1 VRRFATA
8 ERARTI
14 HTLRAVETL
23 ANKQHWTSTSNNLT
37 PGEVP
42 FMHLQ
47 TWSCRTLFCAGLL
60 LLSSSLAQA
69 APPKRFFQCNEPN
82 GILCA
87 EQRENPGGSEYYVG
101 HDEPS
106 LLFYSNTPG
115 AGYNNVYRIRLP
127 ADPPLLPKQDGSGG
141 TWNFQLHPAFWFGM
155 AMCDDQG
162 TPNPGGSP
170 GRPNIPCAPDSDS
183 NIFDSPDP
191 AAPDYI
197 GNHPGTAFMEM
208 QFYPPGW
215 ITSNSGVIDADS
227 ATKWTAALNIDS
239 FQSNDNTGQ
248 GNNPAC
254 VAFTNGE
261 YVNFAFI
268 QTDGIP
274 AVPGSASPLGPFVS
288 TNATTL
294 RMNGGDQLIVTLADT
309 EHGLKITIQDLTT
322 GETGFMV
329 ASGANGFASVLWD
342 PKGTDCNFDT
352 HNLAHD
358 FHPAYATSSE
368 HTRVP
373 GAAHTY
379 NIAFSDEI
387 GHFEYCSSVVQEFG
401 ACTSQPADDP
411 AGNPDDLVCVDP
423 AFPPLFGVGLLP
435 IGGCFLDPDADFDG
449 VPYRRNVWPGSFRN
463 PLFDALFHAQPVIFS
478 SPLLTDRKGHK
489 ENFSRV
495 AFESDM
501 PRIEFATN
509 PPCQRHLSNPA
520 DPNPGA
526 GCVNPPVGADFY
538 PIFSTRQDH
547 ENGDHGKCQW
557 QEGGRFLPGTSND
570 FGGNSK
576 TEYGPI
582 LANFY
587 PAPNGQPQYIY
598 ENFHRTLP
606 INPCPTFQD
615 E

>member
-1 VRRFATA
+1 MRMQ
-8 ERARTI
+8 I
-14 HTLRAVETL
+14 
-23 ANKQHWTSTSNNLT
+23 
-37 PGEVP
+37 
-42 FMHLQ
+42 
-47 TWSCRTLFCAGLL
+47 WSCRALLGTGLL
-60 LLSSSLAQA
+60 LLSNSLAWG
-69 APPKRFFQCNEPN
+69 APPHAEFFQCDEPN

-87 EQRENPGGSEYYVG
+87 EQRSNPGGTKYYVG

-106 LLFYSNTPG
+106 LLFYSNERG
-115 AGYNNVYRIRLP
+115 SGYNNVYRIRLP
-127 ADPPLLPKQDGSGG
+127 KDPPLLPKQDGSGG

-170 GRPNIPCAPDSDS
+170 GRPNIPCTPDSDS

-215 ITSNSGVIDADS
+215 LTSNS
-227 ATKWTAALNIDS
+227 ATQWTAALNIDS

-248 GNNPAC
+248 VNNPVC
-254 VAFTNGE
+254 SNITHDE

-268 QTDGIP
+268 QTDGVP
-274 AVPGSASPLGPFVS
+274 FPPGSPSPLGPLVS
-288 TNATTL
+288 TNANTL
-294 RMNGGDQLIVTLADT
+294 YMDPGDELIVTLADT
-309 EHGLKITIQDLTT
+309 EHGFKVTIKDLTT
-322 GETGFMV
+322 GQTGFMV
-329 ASGANGFASVLWD
+329 ASGANGFASVRWD
-342 PKGTDCNFDT
+342 PNGTNCDFAT

-358 FHPAYATSSE
+358 FHPTYATSSE

-387 GHFEYCSSVVQEFG
+387 GHFEYCNSVDKEG
-401 ACTSQPADDP
+401 GNCTSTAANDPPGLDD
-411 AGNPDDLVCVDP
+411 
-423 AFPPLFGVGLLP
+423 AFCFDAAFAAQFGLIP
-435 IGGCFLDPDADFDG
+435 IGGCIDGDADFDG
-449 VPYRRNVWPGSFRN
+449 VPYRKTVWPGTFRN
-463 PLFDALFHAQPVIFS
+463 PFLDALFHTQPVIFS
-478 SPLLTDRKGHK
+478 SPLFTDRKGHK
-489 ENFSRV
+489 KNFSRV
-495 AFESDM
+495 AFETDM

-538 PIFSTRQDH
+538 PIFTTRQDH
-547 ENGDHGKCQW
+547 EEGDHETCQW

-576 TEYGPI
+576 AEYGPI

-587 PAPNGQPQYIY
+587 PAPNGHPQYIY

-606 INPCPTFQD
+606 FNPCPTFIEGD

>member
-1 VRRFATA
+1 
-8 ERARTI
+8 
-14 HTLRAVETL
+14 
-23 ANKQHWTSTSNNLT
+23 
-37 PGEVP
+37 
-42 FMHLQ
+42 MHLHI
-47 TWSCRTLFCAGLL
+47 WSSRALLGATLL
-60 LLSSSLAQA
+60 LLSSSLGWS
-69 APPKRFFQCNEPN
+69 APPHSGFFLCDEPS

-87 EQRENPGGSEYYVG
+87 EQKDNPGGKEYYVG

-115 AGYNNVYRIRLP
+115 AGFNNVYRIRLP
-127 ADPPLLPKQDGSGG
+127 KDPPMLPKQDRSGG

-162 TPNPGGSP
+162 NPNPGGAP
-170 GRPNIPCAPDSDS
+170 GRPNIPCTPDSDS
-183 NIFDSPDP
+183 NIFDSPNP

-215 ITSNSGVIDADS
+215 VNSNSGALDANS

-248 GNNPAC
+248 GNNAAC
-254 VAFTNGE
+254 ALITNGE

-268 QTDGIP
+268 QTDGVP
-274 AVPGSASPLGPFVS
+274 FPPGSPSPLFPVFVA
-288 TNATTL
+288 TNAKTL
-294 RMNGGDQLIVTLADT
+294 RMNGGDELIVTLADT
-309 EHGLKITIQDLTT
+309 EHGLKVTIQDLTT
-322 GETGFMV
+322 GQTGFMV

-342 PKGTDCNFDT
+342 PDGNNCDFAT

-373 GAAHTY
+373 GAAHSY

-387 GHFEYCSSVVQEFG
+387 GHFEYCSSVTHEGG
-401 ACTSQPADDP
+401 ACTSEPPSDPPFRADDERCFD
-411 AGNPDDLVCVDP
+411 AGFVGSLGLI
-423 AFPPLFGVGLLP
+423 PL
-435 IGGCFLDPDADFDG
+435 GGCGGEDDDFDG
-449 VPYRRNVWPGSFRN
+449 VPYRKNVWPGTSRN
-463 PLFDALFHAQPVIFS
+463 PFFDARFHAQPVIFS
-478 SPLLTDRKGHK
+478 SPLLRDRWGHK
-489 ENFSRV
+489 KNFSRV
-495 AFESDM
+495 AFETDM
-501 PRIEFATN
+501 PRTEGFTN
-509 PPCQRHLSNPA
+509 PPCQRHLANPS

-538 PIFSTRQDH
+538 PIFSTREDHGQWGHEEGDH
-547 ENGDHGKCQW
+547 EGCMW
-557 QEGGRFLPGTSND
+557 QEGGRFIPGTEND

-576 TEYGPI
+576 TEFGPI

-587 PAPNGQPQYIY
+587 PAPNGRPQYIY

-606 INPCPTFQD
+606 YNPCPVGENED
-615 E
+615 D

>member
-1 VRRFATA
+1 
-8 ERARTI
+8 
-14 HTLRAVETL
+14 
-23 ANKQHWTSTSNNLT
+23 
-37 PGEVP
+37 
-42 FMHLQ
+42 MHLQ
-47 TWSCRTLFCAGLL
+47 TWSCRALFSAGLL

-69 APPKRFFQCNEPN
+69 SPPHGELFQCNEPS

-87 EQRENPGGSEYYVG
+87 EQRENPGGSKYYVG

-115 AGYNNVYRIRLP
+115 AGFNNVYRIRLP

-170 GRPNIPCAPDSDS
+170 GRPNIPCTPDSDS
-183 NIFDSPDP
+183 NIFDSPNP

-215 ITSNSGVIDADS
+215 ITSNSGAVDADS

-248 GNNPAC
+248 GNNPFC
-254 VAFTNGE
+254 VAITNGE

-268 QTDGIP
+268 QTDG
-274 AVPGSASPLGPFVS
+274 VPSASPSPYDLAVNS
-288 TNATTL
+288 TNAKTL
-294 RMNGGDQLIVTLADT
+294 RMNGGDELIVTLADT
-309 EHGLKITIQDLTT
+309 EHGLMVTIQDLTS
-322 GETGFMV
+322 GGSGSIV

-342 PKGTDCNFDT
+342 PVEPGPPPTGTDCDRAT
-352 HNLAHD
+352 HELKHD

-387 GHFEYCSSVVQEFG
+387 GHFEYCNSVDQEG
-401 ACTSQPADDP
+401 GNCTSTAANDPPGLDD
-411 AGNPDDLVCVDP
+411 AFCFDA
-423 AFPPLFGVGLLP
+423 AFPPLFGVGLIP
-435 IGGCFLDPDADFDG
+435 IGGCIDTDAEFDG
-449 VPYRRNVWPGSFRN
+449 VPYRKNVWPGSLRN
-463 PLFDALFHAQPVIFS
+463 PLFDALLHAQPVIFS
-478 SPLLTDRKGHK
+478 SPLFTDRKGHK
-489 ENFSRV
+489 KNFSRV
-495 AFESDM
+495 AFETDM

-538 PIFSTRQDH
+538 PIFTTRQDH
-547 ENGDHGKCQW
+547 EEGDHETCQW

-576 TEYGPI
+576 AEYGPI

-587 PAPNGQPQYIY
+587 PAPNGKPQYIY

-606 INPCPTFQD
+606 FNPCPTFVGGD